1 MPAKCYLDF
10 AEERTILY
18 FMLISKAGMKRQMH
32 NSQIADYIHLI
43 FDTFLELRGDRRL
56 GDDKTVISGL
66 ARLDKYEVVVVGYQ
80 EEQAA
85 ETSRAPDARGY
96 RKSSRLLRLAEV
108 FSKPVVLFIDIPVSS
123 LPLASEQQTDE
134 AMARNLEEMS
144 CLATPII
151 SIITGESSGLRA
163 IEMCAA
169 DRVLMLES
177 SSFYVLSSD
186 DVPVDDVNAG
196 RSYLKAQ
203 DLVALNIVDR
213 TVKEPS
219 GDDPKSLANAM
230 RKAILEELGQ
240 LTQVHPEDL
249 VQQRLD
255 RLQRQFLNFR
265 SFELSSGNSTAPM
278 EG

>member
-1 MPAKCYLDF
+1 
-10 AEERTILY
+10 
-18 FMLISKAGMKRQMH
+18 MKRQMH
-32 NSQIADYIHLI
+32 NSQIADYIQLI

-56 GDDKTVISGL
+56 GDDRTVISGL

-80 EEQAA
+80 GKQAA

-169 DRVLMLES
+169 DSVLMLES
-177 SSFYVLSSD
+177 ARCLVLSSD
-186 DVPVDDVNAG
+186 GVPV
-196 RSYLKAQ
+196 LKAQ
-203 DLVALNIVDR
+203 DLLALNIVDR

-219 GDDPKSLANAM
+219 EDDPKSVANAM
-230 RKAILEELGQ
+230 RKTILEELGQ

-249 VQQRLD
+249 VQRRLD